1 MIKLKMLLKQT
12 IMPGTK
18 FKVLK
23 KFQGSI
29 NSNTRYSQGIV
40 KTIPVGSFIEYE
52 GCTPNG
58 NSWFNYNEE
67 RFKIDGMS
75 VQELIKHDI
84 IKRI

>member
-1 MIKLKMLLKQT
+1 MV
-12 IMPGTK
+12 MPGTK

-23 KFQGSI
+23 KIEGRFGP
-29 NSNTRYSQGIV
+29 NTYSQGIV

-75 VQELIKHDI
+75 V
-84 IKRI
+84 